1 LHSFARLKRILN
13 RNGANGPSPSDS
25 TERKEETTM
34 KHPSTMKHLRLIA
47 SVIGVPILLA
57 LAACGGG
64 GGGGGNGGADPW
76 TTLIS
81 RSWSVTAGTE
91 RYECRRIQI
100 PADMY
105 ITGFR
110 AIAPPGQHKMT
121 LTVADSSALPVGT
134 KTGDFP
140 CSAGEGM
147 FNMMIYASGIGTDD
161 VLFPDKVGVH
171 LKAGQFINLNMHLV
185 NANNNSE
192 LNGISGVMV
201 KTGTPADVT
210 TEADMFFAG
219 TFSIF
224 VTSNNQTQIASGG
237 CIAEVDMQVFALWS
251 NMRSLATHQKMTVTH
266 AGVPQVVFDTAYDFN
281 QQRVFYPTTPLTIS
295 RLDQIQITCSY
306 VNNTG
311 STLTFGDSST
321 KETCFTGVYRYPT
334 TSPSTAL
341 MCVN

>member
-1 LHSFARLKRILN
+1 
-13 RNGANGPSPSDS
+13 
-25 TERKEETTM
+25 M
-34 KHPSTMKHLRLIA
+34 KHLRTMKHLRIIA
-47 SVIGVPILLA
+47 AVIGVPILLA
-57 LAACGGG
+57 LSACGGGGGGGDSG

-81 RSWSVTAGTE
+81 RSWSVTAGAE
-91 RYECRRIQI
+91 NWQCRRIQI

-110 AIAPPGQHKMT
+110 AIAPPGQHDMN

-134 KTGDFP
+134 PTGNYP
-140 CSAGEGM
+140 CSAGTGILDH
-147 FNMMIYASGIGTDD
+147 MMIYASGIGTDD

-185 NANNNSE
+185 NRNNNSE

-201 KTGTPADVT
+201 KTGTAADVT

-219 TFSIF
+219 TFNIF
-224 VTSNNQTQIASGG
+224 LPSDNQTHNAVGG
-237 CIAEVDMQVFALWS
+237 CTTEVDMQVFALWP
-251 NMRSLATHQKMTVTH
+251 NMHSLATRQKMTVTH
-266 AGVPQVVFDTAYDFN
+266 IPTNVTQVVFDTAYDFN
-281 QQRVFYPTTPLTIS
+281 QQRVFYPTTPLTIIPG
-295 RLDQIQITCSY
+295 DIIQITCSY

-311 STLTFGDSST
+311 TDVTFGDSST
-321 KETCFTGVYRYPT
+321 KEQCFTGVYRYPIVGA
-334 TSPSTAL
+334 SSAF